1 MVTPHVESGRRIIHH
16 VSATP
21 MLVVVDTMIA
31 DTPPMYTYLVK
42 LQGGGMHG
50 VNTMLMIEPEE
61 QLVVAVLC
69 NSRGTP
75 VRPQVG
81 MHIAV

>member
-1 MVTPHVESGRRIIHH
+1 
-16 VSATP
+16 
-21 MLVVVDTMIA
+21 MLVVMDTVIV
-31 DTPPMYTYLVK
+31 DTPPMYTYLVQ

-69 NSRGTP
+69 NSRGP
-75 VRPQVG
+75 PARPQVG
-81 MHIAV
+81 VHIAV

>member
-1 MVTPHVESGRRIIHH
+1 MTPLHMDFG
-16 VSATP
+16 A
-21 MLVVVDTMIA
+21 
-31 DTPPMYTYLVK
+31 

-69 NSRGTP
+69 NSRGP
-75 VRPQVG
+75 PARPQVRL
-81 MHIAV
+81 